1 MKGWKERE
9 KGLKQRTKLK
19 IFNWYLKETL
29 NSLKS
34 LVSGTNKQR
43 EINLRHR
50 EREDICREKIKRRY
64 L

>member
-9 KGLKQRTKLK
+9 KGLKQRK
-19 IFNWYLKETL
+19 IKNLNWYLKETL

-50 EREDICREKIKRRY
+50 EREDICREIKSEAP